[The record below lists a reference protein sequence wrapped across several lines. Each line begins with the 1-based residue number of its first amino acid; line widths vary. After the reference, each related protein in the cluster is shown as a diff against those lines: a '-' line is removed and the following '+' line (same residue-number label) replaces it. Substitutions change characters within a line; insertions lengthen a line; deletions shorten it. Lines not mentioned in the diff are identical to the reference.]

1 MYQERYLRFLV
12 HIFYYLKNIHPMR
25 LFLLFAALLVSNTL
39 SAQLKVEYQ
48 QTVKIPDDIK
58 NMEDIAQREFIIN
71 EIRKSQTVFTLA
83 MHNGVVGFTPSQ
95 INDNT
100 LNINGGGS
108 IYADLSENKKYSIK
122 SILDKQFLVKDSIKT
137 INWNI
142 SDETKEIQ
150 NYTCRKATYGDTIAW
165 YCEQLPMP
173 VGPCGVFGLPGIVL
187 ELHTQ
192 AESFN
197 AISLEM
203 SNSNNFDIALLMP
216 KDNAISES
224 EYRKIKAKKLKE
236 MGIEGDKS
244 TEKGKVQVKIITM

>member
-1 MYQERYLRFLV
+1 
-12 HIFYYLKNIHPMR
+12 MR
-25 LFLLFAALLVSNTL
+25 TILFIALLLASNTL

-58 NMEDIAQREFIIN
+58 NMEDIAQREYIIN

-83 MHNGVVGFTPSQ
+83 MQNGVVVFSPSK
-95 INDNT
+95 INNNT
-100 LNINGGGS
+100 LNISEGGS

-122 SILDKQFLVKDSIKT
+122 NIFDKQFLVKDTIKT

-142 SDETKEIQ
+142 SDETKQIL

-165 YCEQLPMP
+165 FCEQLPMP

-187 ELHTQ
+187 EIHTQ
-192 AESFN
+192 AETFN

-203 SNSNNFDIALLMP
+203 SNSNNIEIALTMP
-216 KDNAISES
+216 KDKAISEH
-224 EYRKIKAKKLKE
+224 EYRKIQAKKLKE
-236 MGIEGDKS
+236 MGIEEDKS
-244 TEKGKVQVKIITM
+244 KQKGKVQVKVITM